1 MDSNTLAPH
10 LFENGLLTADDL
22 ERLQLSLVT
31 RSDKVNFLLCRLLYL
46 GKEGFKVFMN
56 CLLKAN
62 DHAGHKELYK
72 KLST

>member
-10 LFENGLLTADDL
+10 LLQNGLLTADDL

-31 RSDKVNFLLCRLLYL
+31 RSDKVNFLLCKLLHL
-46 GKEGFKVFMN
+46 EKERFEVFMN

-62 DHAGHKELYK
+62 DHSGHEELYK